1 MNASR
6 PTSWWICLFNYCS
19 NNKDQFIKCTTKSH
33 LEGKVHYTNRST
45 QWDQSLFT
53 HSGDLPALSHRG
65 GHTDL
70 CNAVIKKKQAS
81 YSIKYTRLHREE
93 TLPLSASVTIWI
105 TYEQWSSAEQIFN
118 FLSYLF
124 TQLCNRYSYHLDKDN
139 RSDLCIPALLPKNY
153 WDLQEMWMHKLPLWK
168 KRCFIIYDFILTDG
182 NHKYASST
190 SCQSC

>member
-6 PTSWWICLFNYCS
+6 PTSWKYAYSIIVVI
-19 NNKDQFIKCTTKSH
+19 IKINLLSVPPNHILRAKCI
-33 LEGKVHYTNRST
+33 T
-45 QWDQSLFT
+45 QT
-53 HSGDLPALSHRG
+53 EALSEIKVSLLIQEICQHLA
-65 GHTDL
+65 TEAATL
-70 CNAVIKKKQAS
+70 TFVMLSLKKKQAS
-81 YSIKYTRLHREE
+81 YSIKCTRLHREE

-124 TQLCNRYSYHLDKDN
+124 TQLCNRYSCHSDKDN
-139 RSDLCIPALLPKNY
+139 RSDLCIPALLPKN